1 MFSCNKKGLPLVAIF
16 WLVNYKI
23 CMMLSLAP
31 AATDIVSEQAGGVG
45 NETVFVRVFFYHR
58 S

>member
-45 NETVFVRVFFYHR
+45 NETVFVRVFFLP
-58 S
+58 